1 MIFKTEKLVALKKC
15 FLPFTEVIDETKIE
29 RLCPRPVGGWSMPC
43 DTPCNI
49 DNDCPADRMCC
60 RLSTCATYCAEP
72 LYVDRNGLI
81 PKEKLFRSRENNFQN
96 FVDSKVNQVQII
108 KTAVDEK
115 QETDMKNLSPP
126 SNLIETPRL
135 SETRNEIPNTGCF
148 DECALNVDCESGYS
162 CVKVGCRN
170 VCKLDSLD
178 LTTTSVNLELT
189 PTSVGL
195 DLTTPSASVNLN
207 PPSSS
212 SDLAPTSVGLDST
225 SSSASV
231 NLNSPSSSLDLVPT
245 SVGLDSSSPSVNLDL
260 NSPSVGLDST
270 SPSVGLDLTS
280 PSVALDLTSRS
291 FNLDL
296 TPPSS
301 GLALTPPSVN
311 LDLNSPS
318 SNSDLTSRSFSF
330 DLIPPSFTAQV
341 FQTQNTDFRMNRQ
354 DLATPEF
361 MFPRNEGFETQQF
374 SDIPI
379 TQADPVVDSLRMTD
393 LTKDVC
399 INECFN
405 HFDCRNGFC
414 INIGCHTFCKA
425 SI

>member
-1 MIFKTEKLVALKKC
+1 MLWCALIVAKMSAVNFRLILAIFLSTSYSLSQ
-15 FLPFTEVIDETKIE
+15 VIDETKIE

-43 DTPCNI
+43 DTPCNT

-72 LYVDRNGLI
+72 LYVDQNGVI

-96 FVDSKVNQVQII
+96 SVDSKVNQAQII
-108 KTAVDEK
+108 KTAIDEK

-135 SETRNEIPNTGCF
+135 SETRNEIPNIGCF

-162 CVKVGCRN
+162 CVKVGCRK

-178 LTTTSVNLELT
+178 ITTPSVNLELT
-189 PTSVGL
+189 QTSADL

-207 PPSSS
+207 SPSSS
-212 SDLAPTSVGLDST
+212 SDLVPTSVGLDST
-225 SSSASV
+225 SS
-231 NLNSPSSSLDLVPT
+231 
-245 SVGLDSSSPSVNLDL
+245 
-260 NSPSVGLDST
+260 
-270 SPSVGLDLTS
+270 SVGLDLTS

-301 GLALTPPSVN
+301 GLELTSPSVN

-318 SNSDLTSRSFSF
+318 SNSDLTSRSFSL
-330 DLIPPSFTAQV
+330 DLTPPIFTAQV
-341 FQTQNTDFRMNRQ
+341 FQTQNTNFRMNRQ
-354 DLATPEF
+354 DLDTPEF
-361 MFPRNEGFETQQF
+361 MFPRNEGFETQRF

-379 TQADPVVDSLRMTD
+379 TQANPVVDSLRMTD

>member
-1 MIFKTEKLVALKKC
+1 MLWCALILAKMSAVNFRLILAIFLSTSYSLSQ
-15 FLPFTEVIDETKIE
+15 VIDETKIE

-72 LYVDRNGLI
+72 LYVDQNGLI

-135 SETRNEIPNTGCF
+135 SETRNEIPNIGCF
-148 DECALNVDCESGYS
+148 DECALNVDCESGYY

-170 VCKLDSLD
+170 VCKLDSLNI
-178 LTTTSVNLELT
+178 TTPSVNLEST

-195 DLTTPSASVNLN
+195 DLTTPSASLNLN
-207 PPSSS
+207 SPSSS

-231 NLNSPSSSLDLVPT
+231 NLNSPSSSLDLIPT
-245 SVGLDSSSPSVNLDL
+245 
-260 NSPSVGLDST
+260 SVGLDST

-280 PSVALDLTSRS
+280 LSIGLDLTSPS
-291 FNLDL
+291 VAM

-301 GLALTPPSVN
+301 GLDLTSPSVN

-318 SNSDLTSRSFSF
+318 SNSDLTSRSFSL
-330 DLIPPSFTAQV
+330 DLTPPSFTAQV
-341 FQTQNTDFRMNRQ
+341 FQTQNTNFRMNRQ